1 MDAAALAA
9 SLVPSWSAVVVLF
22 SYLGYL
28 ATAGAVLP
36 GKLVPGAVLPDLSRL
51 HYRCNGLVS
60 LLLLLV
66 LSALSVYMGWM
77 SPTVIADRGIELLS
91 ATFIFS
97 VILNPHF
104 MGVDLKFFFVRAG
117 MMAWLFINLSL
128 FAKSYLSGSANLSVI
143 LYQFFCAWYIVD
155 YFVHEELMTS
165 TWDIIAERLGFMLV
179 FGDLVFIPFTFT
191 IQGWWLLR
199 NNVELSLL
207 AATVNCFIF
216 VIGYLVFRGAN
227 KQKHVFKKSPK
238 ALIWGKPPK
247 LVGGKLLVSGYWG
260 IARHC
265 NYLGDILLA
274 LSFSLPCGTS
284 SVIPYFYPTYLFIL
298 LIWRE
303 RRDEARCSEK
313 YKEIW
318 VEYCKLISLNSCFPS
333 ANCCDVL
340 MVEAVVNQI
349 STSTSA
355 LTRSEISQRKQWQMA
370 LGMQWQWH
378 FPYRFHDNRVEF
390 WHHVTMNSLRWLPW
404 LLLRLAPFLCPDTVR
419 TKL

>member
-1 MDAAALAA
+1 MEVAAALAA
-9 SLVPSWSAVVVLF
+9 ALVPSWSAMVVLF

-28 ATAGAVLP
+28 AVAGAILP
-36 GKLVPGAVLPDLSRL
+36 GKLVPGAVLPDSSRL
-51 HYRCNGLVS
+51 HYRCNGLLS
-60 LLLLLV
+60 LLLLLG
-66 LSALSVYMGWM
+66 LSALGVYMGWM

-97 VILNPHF
+97 VIVTSLLYYSGLRSHHKSSSLKPLVSGSFIQDWWLGVQLNPHF
-104 MGVDLKFFFVRAG
+104 MGVDLK
-117 MMAWLFINLSL
+117 
-128 FAKSYLSGSANLSVI
+128 
-143 LYQFFCAWYIVD
+143 
-155 YFVHEELMTS
+155 
-165 TWDIIAERLGFMLV
+165 WDIIAERLGFMLV

-199 NNVELSLL
+199 NKVELSLL
-207 AATVNCFIF
+207 AAMVNCFIF

-227 KQKHVFKKSPK
+227 KQKHVFKKNPK

-247 LVGGKLLVSGYWG
+247 LVGGKLLASGYWG

-318 VEYCKLISLNSCFPS
+318 VEYCKLVPWRI
-333 ANCCDVL
+333 
-340 MVEAVVNQI
+340 
-349 STSTSA
+349 
-355 LTRSEISQRKQWQMA
+355 
-370 LGMQWQWH
+370 
-378 FPYRFHDNRVEF
+378 FPYVY
-390 WHHVTMNSLRWLPW
+390 
-404 LLLRLAPFLCPDTVR
+404 
-419 TKL
+419 

>member
-1 MDAAALAA
+1 MAAAAELAA
-9 SLVPSWSAVVVLF
+9 ALVPSWSAVVVLF

-28 ATAGAVLP
+28 TAAGAILP
-36 GKLVPGAVLPDLSRL
+36 GKLVPGAVLPDSSRL
-51 HYRCNGLVS
+51 HYRCNGLLS
-60 LLLLLV
+60 LLLLLG
-66 LSALSVYMGWM
+66 LSSLGVYMGWM

-91 ATFIFS
+91 TTFIFS
-97 VILNPHF
+97 VIVTFLLYSSGLRSRHKSSSLKPHVSGSFIQDWWLGVQLNPHF

-128 FAKSYLSGSANLSVI
+128 FAKSYLAGSANLSVI
-143 LYQFFCAWYIVD
+143 LYQFFCAWYIID
-155 YFVHEELMTS
+155 YFVHEEFMTS

-199 NNVELSLL
+199 NKVELSLL
-207 AATVNCFIF
+207 AAIVNCFVF

-227 KQKHVFKKSPK
+227 KQKHVFKKNPK

-247 LVGGKLLVSGYWG
+247 LVGGKLLASGY
-260 IARHC
+260 C
-265 NYLGDILLA
+265 
-274 LSFSLPCGTS
+274 LPCGTS

-318 VEYCKLISLNSCFPS
+318 VEYCKLVPWRI
-333 ANCCDVL
+333 
-340 MVEAVVNQI
+340 
-349 STSTSA
+349 
-355 LTRSEISQRKQWQMA
+355 
-370 LGMQWQWH
+370 
-378 FPYRFHDNRVEF
+378 FPYVY
-390 WHHVTMNSLRWLPW
+390 
-404 LLLRLAPFLCPDTVR
+404 
-419 TKL
+419 